1 MARKRIYKGAAQ
13 RLRARFHDYNSQR
26 RYRGQSTITW
36 DQYKK
41 LTQGGR
47 KKLSTRRK

>member
-1 MARKRIYKGAAQ
+1 MPAKRKYKGAAQ

-26 RYRGQSTITW
+26 RYRNQSTVTW
-36 DQYKK
+36 EQYKK

-47 KKLSTRRK
+47 RKAKRK